1 MKDEMKEDVKEV
13 KKQEKQEE
21 KKEDF
26 SENKKDEKAKKKEKR
41 ILDRKRKN
49 TGIVFSKKNDK
60 TIKVEVEKWYK
71 HILYKKS
78 IKRTKKILVHDMK
91 NEANVG
97 DKVLIVES
105 RPLSKLKRWR
115 LLKIVQKAK

>member
-1 MKDEMKEDVKEV
+1 MKEDVKEV
-13 KKQEKQEE
+13 KKQEKKQ
-21 KKEDF
+21 DF
-26 SENKKDEKAKKKEKR
+26 SENKKNEKDRKNGKR

-71 HILYKKS
+71 HTLYKKS